1 MGFAP
6 FDMVPSQSLLHPV
19 AVPAQFPLWLGGT
32 GGMDRVVRFHAADVA
47 QHMVWLANGEV
58 AQLTLAHSVS

>member
-6 FDMVPSQSLLHPV
+6 FDMVPSQSLLHPA

-47 QHMVWLANGEV
+47 
-58 AQLTLAHSVS
+58 